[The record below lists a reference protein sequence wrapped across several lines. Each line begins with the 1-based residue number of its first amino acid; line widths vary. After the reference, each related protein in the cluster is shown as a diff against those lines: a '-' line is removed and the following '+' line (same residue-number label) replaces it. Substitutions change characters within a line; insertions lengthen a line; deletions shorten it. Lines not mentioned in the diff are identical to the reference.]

1 MIGKQQII
9 EWLAD
14 QNDGQYDPDMDSDLV
29 RIKAAELETLEKSSW
44 DKIVLKFADEG
55 PDCLEHRTIHKKALD
70 WHSCAVG
77 ESLKN
82 IAGVQDAVESTVID
96 SGHEHLQSLGQ
107 NFTNEIRDCEFDEA
121 GNTLAQI
128 QAYVRNSQESLRET
142 EHRILDSTA
151 CAF

>member
-1 MIGKQQII
+1 M
-9 EWLAD
+9 
-14 QNDGQYDPDMDSDLV
+14 
-29 RIKAAELETLEKSSW
+29 
-44 DKIVLKFADEG
+44 
-55 PDCLEHRTIHKKALD
+55 D

-107 NFTNEIRDCEFDEA
+107 NFTNEIRDCEFDQA

-142 EHRILDSTA
+142 EHRILDGTA